1 MNNFKDLT
9 EQDKFELIRL
19 ILINNE
25 ISKIDDKGRT
35 ENHEFLLLCKF
46 EFNGE
51 MYRRFL
57 VKDEIQYEIRV
68 IPTTINDCKIKVI
81 NKETGKIFSKK
92 LVWKKIIKTW
102 EDNKLVNIGLA
113 ILEGFE
119 YLNIDLSK
127 EIKRME
133 EEIKHFGRY

>member
-9 EQDKFELIRL
+9 KQDKFELMRH
-19 ILINNE
+19 ILLNCRV
-25 ISKIDDKGRT
+25 SKIDDRGST
-35 ENHEFLLLCKF
+35 GNHEFLLMCKF

-81 NKETGKIFSKK
+81 NKETGKSFSKT
-92 LVWKKIIKTW
+92 LVWKELIKDW
-102 EDNKLVNIGLA
+102 NDNKLVCILLT

-133 EEIKHFGRY
+133 EHIKHFGRY